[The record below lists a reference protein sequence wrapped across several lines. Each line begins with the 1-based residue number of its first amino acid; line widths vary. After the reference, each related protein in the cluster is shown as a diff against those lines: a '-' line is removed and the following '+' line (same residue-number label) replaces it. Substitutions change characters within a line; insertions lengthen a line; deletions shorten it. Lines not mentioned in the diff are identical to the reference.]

1 MCNSALTDL
10 SVVSHYPV
18 NELWLILQTE
28 NYGQDLQNSLTSF
41 ILYDLKLVTESV
53 RGQTEVKSENNFV
66 IDFYRA
72 GILSAIAAIAVC
84 WRTDEMQ
91 V

>member
-1 MCNSALTDL
+1 MAKICK
-10 SVVSHYPV
+10 SVLLFFLIFIHY
-18 NELWLILQTE
+18 
-28 NYGQDLQNSLTSF
+28 DM
-41 ILYDLKLVTESV
+41 KLVTES
-53 RGQTEVKSENNFV
+53 EVKSENNFV

-72 GILSAIAAIAVC
+72 GILSAIAAISIC

>member
-1 MCNSALTDL
+1 MAN
-10 SVVSHYPV
+10 PP
-18 NELWLILQTE
+18 NGKLWPRFAKQSYFFLIH
-28 NYGQDLQNSLTSF
+28 
-41 ILYDLKLVTESV
+41 YDLKLVTE
-53 RGQTEVKSENNFV
+53 TEVKSENNFV

-72 GILSAIAAIAVC
+72 GILSAIAAIAIC

>member
-1 MCNSALTDL
+1 MAKICK
-10 SVVSHYPV
+10 SVLLFFFIHY
-18 NELWLILQTE
+18 
-28 NYGQDLQNSLTSF
+28 DM
-41 ILYDLKLVTESV
+41 KLVTES
-53 RGQTEVKSENNFV
+53 EVKSENNFV

-72 GILSAIAAIAVC
+72 GILSAIAAISIC